1 MECQHCFTSFK
12 NLSNLKVHL
21 KSSKKCLKL
30 RGLSIDS
37 TYECI
42 CKNIFTTKVNLIV
55 HQESCKEYSI
65 LQATEELMT
74 KLNLNEAII
83 KELSEK
89 NEKNEKLIVEQQ
101 QKIATD
107 YNEYIKLQ
115 VRYEDLE
122 KQHEKTISKLE
133 LKIAQCDSFIQTL
146 AREGSNKV
154 TTTNNI
160 SVRNQLSSTFTLD
173 NLEPK
178 KIEETMRE
186 HYTERDFFGG
196 QKRLANFF
204 MEKVIKTPDD
214 KMLICCTDTSRKKF
228 KILDLRGNLKEDI
241 EARTLCDKLK
251 VPTQMVTKEI
261 YDTVIDKIDRER
273 ERLSLDD
280 RSRREKLIDD
290 SMRAQRFYMDI
301 LNFDDL
307 NYNQDFMHE
316 LCVLLNV

>member
-1 MECQHCFTSFK
+1 MDSKFSCTGCQLQFANKTNMLIHIDKCKKF
-12 NLSNLKVHL
+12 NLLKIDEMHKSN
-21 KSSKKCLKL
+21 
-30 RGLSIDS
+30 
-37 TYECI
+37 E
-42 CKNIFTTKVNLIV
+42 TKYL
-55 HQESCKEYSI
+55 
-65 LQATEELMT
+65 
-74 KLNLNEAII
+74 
-83 KELSEK
+83 
-89 NEKNEKLIVEQQ
+89 
-101 QKIATD
+101 QKISELEKQNESLLHDQT
-107 YNEYIKLQ
+107 EYIKLK

-122 KQHEKTISKLE
+122 NQHEKTISKLE
-133 LKIAQCDSFIQTL
+133 MKINQCDSFIQSI

-154 TTTNNI
+154 TMMNHI

-251 VPTQMVTKEI
+251 VPTQMVSKEI
-261 YDTVIDKIDRER
+261 YDMVIERIDKER
-273 ERLSLDD
+273 ERLSEDD

>member
-12 NLSNLKVHL
+12 NSSNLKVHL

-37 TYECI
+37 KYECI

-74 KLNLNEAII
+74 KLNLNESII
-83 KELSEK
+83 KELSAK

-101 QKIATD
+101 QKMTTD

-133 LKIAQCDSFIQTL
+133 LKIAQCDSFIQSI

-261 YDTVIDKIDRER
+261 YDKVIDKIDSER